1 MTCHCPPFRAAE
13 DRAAS
18 NVGREQ
24 LELAGVVAA
33 LTRGI

>member
-1 MTCHCPPFRAAE
+1 MIRHCPPFRAAE

-24 LELAGVVAA
+24 LERAGVVSA